1 MMSIKKLASRTI
13 FRSGRWRSYLMAGS
27 VICGLRLGRGRAK
40 GPGVSRPPGSRIYR
54 FINAVFPRQKVESI
68 FSPIIANW
76 QTEYCAE
83 LFAGRYRQ
91 AKLLRVT
98 YTWMLIKAAGLGR
111 LFNLLLSALE
121 RVKAI

>member
-1 MMSIKKLASRTI
+1 MSSQKLASRTL
-13 FRSGRWRSYLMAGS
+13 FRSGLWGVFSRAGR
-27 VICGLRLGRGRAK
+27 VICGLRLGRWRAGGRR
-40 GPGVSRPPGSRIYR
+40 VSRPPGSSLYR

-83 LFAGRYRQ
+83 LFAGRHRQ

-98 YTWMLIKAAGLGR
+98 YTWMLIKAAGGGR
-111 LFNLLLSALE
+111 LFNVILSALE

>member
-1 MMSIKKLASRTI
+1 MSSKKLASRTI
-13 FRSGRWRSYLMAGS
+13 FRSGLWRSFSMASS
-27 VICGLRLGRGRAK
+27 VIWGLRPGRWRAK
-40 GPGVSRPPGSRIYR
+40 GPRVSKPPGSRIYR

-98 YTWMLIKAAGLGR
+98 YTWTLIKAAGFGR
-111 LFNLLLSALE
+111 LFKVILSALG